1 MFVIL
6 GFCHKVDEKC
16 ALPGYYAASSGNFL
30 PIGPVFRGQEFLTP
44 KDVSDGLSQKVRKK
58 LPLLAV

>member
-16 ALPGYYAASSGNFL
+16 TLPGYCAVSSSNFL
-30 PIGPVFRGQEFLTP
+30 PIDPFFKRQEFLTP
-44 KDVSDGLSQKVRKK
+44 EDVSDGLS
-58 LPLLAV
+58 